1 MRTMTAQSLSL
12 LRAAAFSALL
22 AGINGFSAGPHRRSS
37 YGGLWTDI
45 KFKSMSPPR
54 LQTIQL
60 NSVSDSLRT
69 PFFMSE
75 KEAGAGKEQGEKAVK
90 KISISTIEPP
100 TISTATSPQSSSVPT
115 ETVPLCIVGGGVSG
129 LTAAIKASEKAKG
142 DTKGKVILLEG
153 TETLGGRVQSD
164 KTEDGYVLDRGFAV
178 FIEEYPVA
186 KAMLDYDALQLGKFL
201 PGALVKVKGRIPLAK
216 VADPLRQPASLLD
229 AVIAPIGSLV
239 DKIALLPLIFTVRT
253 KSVQDLFK
261 EAETDTFTA
270 LTKKWK
276 MSDVILGRFF
286 RPFLEGRWCSY
297 FFGLVF
303 IHTVLTL
310 ALFSFVLFHIC
321 KEYTWLLSKNSL
333 H

>member
-1 MRTMTAQSLSL
+1 MT
-12 LRAAAFSALL
+12 
-22 AGINGFSAGPHRRSS
+22 
-37 YGGLWTDI
+37 
-45 KFKSMSPPR
+45 
-54 LQTIQL
+54 
-60 NSVSDSLRT
+60 
-69 PFFMSE
+69 E
-75 KEAGAGKEQGEKAVK
+75 KKAGAGKEQGEKAIK
-90 KISISTIEPP
+90 KISVSTIAPP
-100 TISTATSPQSSSVPT
+100 TISTAPSPGSSSIPT

-129 LTAAIKASEKAKG
+129 LTAAITALEKAKG
-142 DTKGKVILLEG
+142 KGKDKVVLLEG

-186 KAMLDYDALQLGKFL
+186 KELLDYEALQLGKFL

-229 AVIAPIGSLV
+229 AVIAPIGSLI

-270 LTKKWK
+270 LTKKWR

-286 RPFLEGRWCSY
+286 RPFLEGIY
-297 FFGLVF
+297 LM
-303 IHTVLTL
+303 
-310 ALFSFVLFHIC
+310 
-321 KEYTWLLSKNSL
+321 
-333 H
+333 